1 MSEEMIQDLYQMYLE
16 EIEMIVPCT
25 EEELEDLALELLEGK
40 QEAKNRLSEG
50 CLKRALMCA
59 AGYANRGVALSD
71 LIQEANM
78 ALLEALES
86 YEEGSLADHLDQQM
100 KKALELAVEEEA
112 AEHRVEEEVLAR
124 VNVLEEVTKQMAEAL
139 GREATLEELSE
150 RMKLPSDEIRD
161 IMKMTLD
168 AMSVT
173 GES

>member
-1 MSEEMIQDLYQMYLE
+1 
-16 EIEMIVPCT
+16 
-25 EEELEDLALELLEGK
+25 
-40 QEAKNRLSEG
+40 
-50 CLKRALMCA
+50 MCA

-124 VNVLEEVTKQMAEAL
+124 VNVLEEVTKQMAEEL

>member
-25 EEELEDLALELLEGK
+25 EQEIETLALELSEGK
-40 QEAKNRLSEG
+40 KEAKNRLAEG

-59 AGYANRGVALSD
+59 AGYANRGVSLGD

-86 YEEGSLADHLDQQM
+86 YGEGSLADYLDLQM
-100 KKALELAVEEEA
+100 KKALELAVKEEEA
-112 AEHRVEEEVLAR
+112 EHQVEEEVLAR
-124 VNVLEEVTKQMAEAL
+124 VNVLEEVTKQMAEEL

-150 RMKLPSDEIRD
+150 RMKMPSDEIRE

-173 GES
+173 GE